1 MKILKLIALCAII
14 VMVTVG
20 ASNGAPASMLTTVPA
35 EPGITNPTSGEL
47 VPTNSTPAVFLYF
60 TWTDTVGDLT
70 HPGSGTYDI
79 EISTDATFLNT
90 AAIVSSSDGNHN
102 PALSC
107 SRNQPDFSSA
117 YPFQPSTTYYVAIQ
131 AYDTTCAHDF
141 VTGGSGWAISSF
153 QVSVAAPSLT
163 YPTPNLA
170 LTNNLPEFQWSSVS
184 GATGYELQVSTSTAF
199 SSLYLDVD
207 TPYTNNYYTPAADLP
222 NDTNFFWRVATL
234 SNAPYSPSGWSST
247 CGASACEFTT
257 GNVSAPPIPINIS
270 NAGGKNNKITN
281 DFTPGLRWNEIAL
294 PGGTTFTSYEAEVST
309 DSTFTVSNAVCFDVT
324 SAQVSSLQ
332 YQVYQ
337 PNPQLPQ
344 TTAQFDTQSALANT
358 GSVFYPGSECPT
370 FYEGGIRKFYPN
382 TQYYWRIRAITSGGT
397 SDWSTVFGFA
407 TTYARPDISTFTP
420 ANGAHLSSDVVTFSW
435 VDVIGQPSYY
445 DIQFSLN
452 SDFTNLIANGRTQDP
467 FTEFNSDKYPS
478 GTVMYWRIRAN
489 GPLGP
494 GPWSATATVI
504 TH

>member
-1 MKILKLIALCAII
+1 M
-14 VMVTVG
+14 T
-20 ASNGAPASMLTTVPA
+20 
-35 EPGITNPTSGEL
+35 
-47 VPTNSTPAVFLYF
+47 
-60 TWTDTVGDLT
+60 
-70 HPGSGTYDI
+70 
-79 EISTDATFLNT
+79 
-90 AAIVSSSDGNHN
+90 
-102 PALSC
+102 
-107 SRNQPDFSSA
+107 
-117 YPFQPSTTYYVAIQ
+117 
-131 AYDTTCAHDF
+131 
-141 VTGGSGWAISSF
+141 GWAIYSF
-153 QVSVAAPSLT
+153 SVSVAAPSLT

-222 NDTNFFWRVATL
+222 NDTHFFWRVATL

-257 GNVSAPPIPINIS
+257 GNVSAPPLPINIS

-294 PGGTTFTSYEAEVST
+294 PGGTTFTSYEAKFST

-324 SAQVSSLQ
+324 SAEVSSLQ

-344 TTAQFDTQSALANT
+344 TTAQLDTQSAFGKYWVGILPLAASVPLSTKVAFVNFIQTLNIT
-358 GSVFYPGSECPT
+358 GGY
-370 FYEGGIRKFYPN
+370 
-382 TQYYWRIRAITSGGT
+382 AITSGGT

-420 ANGAHLSSDVVTFSW
+420 ASGTHLSSDVVSFSW

-452 SDFTNLIANGRTQDP
+452 ADFTNLIANGRTQDP
-467 FTEFNSDKYPS
+467 FTAFNSDKYPS
-478 GTVMYWRIRAN
+478 GTVSGTGALE
-489 GPLGP
+489 P
-494 GPWSATATVI
+494 TVLWVRVRGQLQLRSSPI
-504 TH
+504 KERC